1 MVFLLGL
8 RNIAIADVGKVPI
21 GAWPKDPRL
30 KEQGRWLQAQM
41 LDSIE
46 PISLGYCSRILKWTD
61 VKTQVFMAGV
71 RNEFLNNKTHLFVN
85 CHFIYGRRPGSA
97 AGSEIQQEL
106 E

>member
-1 MVFLLGL
+1 
-8 RNIAIADVGKVPI
+8 
-21 GAWPKDPRL
+21 
-30 KEQGRWLQAQM
+30 M